1 MLFKNKKGTEMGIN
15 TIVVAVIAVVVLIV
29 VIIVFSGKFG
39 LFSSEL
45 NNCENTGKG
54 VCIGGTAQSN
64 TCASEYQGRL
74 MDFKC
79 KDSGKPLCCV
89 GACSLAGGKCETG
102 NCKSDDKI
110 IYASCGTGSSCCRP

>member
-45 NNCENTGKG
+45 NNCESTGKG
-54 VCIGGTAQSN
+54 
-64 TCASEYQGRL
+64 TCVASSSDCTTPGRL
-74 MDFKC
+74 MDYKC
-79 KDSGKPLCCV
+79 KESGKVCCV
-89 GACSLAGGKCETG
+89 SACSLAGGE
-102 NCKSDDKI
+102 
-110 IYASCGTGSSCCRP
+110 CGTKTCPDEKVLYATCKQGETCCRK